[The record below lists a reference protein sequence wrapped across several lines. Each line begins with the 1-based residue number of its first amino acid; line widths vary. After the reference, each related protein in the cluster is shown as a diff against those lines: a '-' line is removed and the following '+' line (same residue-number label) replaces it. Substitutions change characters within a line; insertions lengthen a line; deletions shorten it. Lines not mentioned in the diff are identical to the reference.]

1 MTDTRTRFL
10 REIAE
15 RVSAANVEEVHL
27 FTPLRQG
34 GLESGVAVVSAR
46 PGSPE
51 RDDADI
57 APPGEPPEPPDDSW
71 LTTDPPLERGVDLP
85 DDAASPPAE
94 RDDEPAS
101 AAPGRLTIYSAHY
114 RLQLKGPDRGK
125 WEFELA
131 AEADAP
137 AVTVDEVV
145 RGVVRRSG
153 DAMEPERLGG
163 DAFRAALIE
172 APWTAAR

>member
-1 MTDTRTRFL
+1 MSDTRTRFL

-15 RVSAANVEEVHL
+15 RLPPSHVEEVHL

-34 GLESGVAVVSAR
+34 GLESGVAVVAAR
-46 PGSPE
+46 PEPAPP
-51 RDDADI
+51 DDAGI

-71 LTTDPPLERGVDLP
+71 LTTDPPIERGTDLP
-85 DDAASPPAE
+85 DDEASTP
-94 RDDEPAS
+94 DEQRESAS
-101 AAPGRLTIYSAHY
+101 AAPARLTIYSAHY

-125 WEFELA
+125 WEFDLS

-137 AVTVDEVV
+137 AVTVDDVV

-163 DAFRAALIE
+163 DAFRAALVE
-172 APWTAAR
+172 EPWTAAR